1 MHSQTTKI
9 AILGAGSIGCFLG
22 GLLASQGCDV
32 VFIGR
37 EKLKHA
43 VEKNGLS
50 LTHFSRD
57 ALHISAEGIKVETDP
72 SGLSDADLILLC
84 TKSQDTKQAAQQ
96 IMAHAKPSAH
106 IVSCQNG
113 ISNAPL
119 LRDVLGDKVALIS
132 GAIVPFNV
140 TPTAA
145 ASYHCGT
152 GGAFHVEHEL
162 PNDVVA
168 AFKAANQDVMCGGNF
183 QGDQW
188 AKLLVN
194 LNNALNT
201 LSGGT
206 LREGLLQ
213 KDYRLALSLVVE
225 EGLRVAEAHGITVGN
240 FNGRKP
246 SALIK
251 TLRLPNWAYK
261 IVMQLIVK
269 IDKKAR
275 SSMLDDL
282 ETGRV
287 SEIDY
292 LQGEIVRQ
300 AKAVNLSASHNAAIL
315 KTVNEAFGK
324 GASPKLSGTE
334 ILNLLR

>member
-9 AILGAGSIGCFLG
+9 GILGAGSIGCFLG

-32 VFIGR
+32 VLIGR
-37 EKLKHA
+37 EKLKNA
-43 VEKNGLS
+43 MAQNGLT
-50 LTHFSRD
+50 LTHFDREPI
-57 ALHISAEGIKVETDP
+57 HILGDTVRVETDP
-72 SGLSDADLILLC
+72 SALSDADLILLC
-84 TKSQDTKQAAQQ
+84 TKSQDTEQAAKQ

-106 IVSCQNG
+106 IASCQNG

-119 LRDVLGDKVALIS
+119 LRTILGDKVALIS

-152 GGAFHVEHEL
+152 GGAFHVEHDL
-162 PNDVVA
+162 PDDVIS
-168 AFKAANQDVMCGGNF
+168 AFKAADQDVLFGGNF

-213 KDYRLALSLVVE
+213 KDYRLALSLVVA
-225 EGLRVAEAHGITVGN
+225 EGLRIAEAHGITVGN

-246 SALIK
+246 FALIK

-269 IDKKAR
+269 IDAKAR

-300 AKAVNLSASHNAAIL
+300 AKAANLSAPHNAAIL
-315 KTVNEAFGK
+315 GSVNQAFEK
-324 GASPKLSGTE
+324 GTSPRLSGTE
-334 ILNLLR
+334 ILDLLK